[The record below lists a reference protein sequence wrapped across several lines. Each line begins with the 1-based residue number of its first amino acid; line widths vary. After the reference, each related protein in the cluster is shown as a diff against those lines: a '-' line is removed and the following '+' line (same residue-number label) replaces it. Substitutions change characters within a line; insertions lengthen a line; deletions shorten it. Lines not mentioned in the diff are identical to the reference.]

1 MTAKLSVVFRLLC
14 VVKDTRIRFFSYL
27 ALLKFSNYV
36 SFLSFFCF
44 YTSINAQS
52 LIPVHTVQKKIFL
65 FDNYNEFQ
73 AWFDTKL
80 SLEGE
85 VFFILTKS
93 FKDHALSDSLVFA
106 KHRGVNVQI
115 LMPHKATN
123 ELDSQFSRFKIFHI
137 NLGLHNG
144 SFIKKYVYTYIM
156 NSRHSWHVNTY
167 LDPNYKKKSIEVR
180 PVKKEELENLK
191 VLQKKLN
198 LFREKS
204 KLSLYLKKEKRKEK
218 LNNRVKKWSNIK
230 AYSYGY
236 EKEAKNKNIAKTLP
250 KKLKTSQLLL
260 GDE

>member
-1 MTAKLSVVFRLLC
+1 MGWMVLVHSSSERKKILSLRDSRNNKSFFEKDFLRFFLSTMWSVTSMTAKLSVVFRLLC

-144 SFIKKYVYTYIM
+144 SFI
-156 NSRHSWHVNTY
+156 
-167 LDPNYKKKSIEVR
+167 
-180 PVKKEELENLK
+180 
-191 VLQKKLN
+191 
-198 LFREKS
+198 
-204 KLSLYLKKEKRKEK
+204 
-218 LNNRVKKWSNIK
+218 
-230 AYSYGY
+230 
-236 EKEAKNKNIAKTLP
+236 
-250 KKLKTSQLLL
+250 
-260 GDE
+260 